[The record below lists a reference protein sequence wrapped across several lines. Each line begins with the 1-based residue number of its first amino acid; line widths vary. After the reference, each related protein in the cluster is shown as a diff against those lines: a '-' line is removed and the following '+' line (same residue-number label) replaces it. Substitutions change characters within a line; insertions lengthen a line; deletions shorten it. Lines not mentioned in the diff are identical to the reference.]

1 MALIDIVKYDQYDE
15 NFIVEKF
22 GSEHNWEL
30 RYGTQLI
37 VNEGLEAILEKGG
50 VALDAFTAGTHTITS
65 GNIPLLRKLV
75 NLPFGGQTPFT
86 AEVWFINKTVKRN
99 EKWGTTQRIPIM
111 EPKLGYP
118 VNVGA
123 FGQWGFQI
131 EDSQKFL
138 KKIVGA
144 KIEVNSKKVM
154 SDFIGD
160 IVEKVS
166 QTISEF
172 IGTGLSV
179 LEITAKLSDVSK
191 RTSIHLR
198 ETFEEYGINLTNF
211 TISNINIAPEEMK
224 KIQEVFAKK
233 MEAEQLSKV
242 NIGAGFAAI
251 KNYEVLNTAAGNAGA
266 AGGIMGSAVGMGL
279 GFGAGLP
286 LGNQMAQ
293 SVMQNSPPIPQPTAT
308 ATTIDGKLAA
318 LKNLYEQG
326 VLTEEEYNAKRAQI
340 LPPASADT
348 PENKLI
354 RLKQLHEQGI
364 LTDEEFSAKK
374 AKILEEL

>member
-1 MALIDIVKYDQYDE
+1 
-15 NFIVEKF
+15 
-22 GSEHNWEL
+22 
-30 RYGTQLI
+30 
-37 VNEGLEAILEKGG
+37 
-50 VALDAFTAGTHTITS
+50 
-65 GNIPLLRKLV
+65 
-75 NLPFGGQTPFT
+75 
-86 AEVWFINKTVKRN
+86 
-99 EKWGTTQRIPIM
+99 M

-318 LKNLYEQG
+318 LKSLYEQG

-340 LPPASADT
+340 LPPAPADT
-348 PENKLI
+348 PESKLI

>member
-1 MALIDIVKYDQYDE
+1 VALIDIVKYDQYDE

-308 ATTIDGKLAA
+308 ATAIDGKLAA

-340 LPPASADT
+340 LPPAPADA
-348 PENKLI
+348 PESKLI